1 MLHTVECFDAWG
13 SHKALPAGFN
23 LFLTLLFSLK
33 FVVN

>member
-23 LFLTLLFSLK
+23 LFLTLSLK